1 MIETN
6 PVRSLQPGFFKINFI
21 NMFRSTLRRFK
32 KFSLEVFGNI
42 LYEVVSNSDCVVSN
56 SVVNDELK
64 RTSKGSVVA

>member
-1 MIETN
+1 
-6 PVRSLQPGFFKINFI
+6 
-21 NMFRSTLRRFK
+21 MFRSTLRRFK